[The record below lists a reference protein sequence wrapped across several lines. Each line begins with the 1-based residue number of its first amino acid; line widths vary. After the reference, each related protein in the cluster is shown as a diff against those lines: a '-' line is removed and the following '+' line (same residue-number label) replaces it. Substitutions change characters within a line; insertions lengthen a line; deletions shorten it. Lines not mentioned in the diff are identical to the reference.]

1 MVIFNI
7 ESTVNSKYFCLCKVF
22 FCLFVLKGRLVWS
35 LSLLSSL
42 GWHTCKDEGIFP
54 LRTAS
59 HTACPSLRVMCSG
72 RLFQNCAAWIAE
84 VQVLHRPCDRSSDVV
99 RQGQVLW
106 QYCLLLTEATQST
119 PQPGCQRACQCLPVC
134 DGVSE
139 GCSHWCLW
147 LLDYLLTSEAHNR
160 GQTKHSQTEYVMI
173 AYTIL
178 RNPFVL
184 LRVGRGFPALKLQG
198 KYSNTSGTATNIF
211 KRAPIRRLKKKR
223 LAGFQFDRGI
233 LFLTLWCSFLCFTSD
248 TKKRCRKQS
257 NPHHFLYFLK
267 LSKKVNVFTS
277 LKAAL
282 TVLKNTVWCLG

>member
-1 MVIFNI
+1 MLSFSWRSWCVAFLLSHCLSIALPLDCQVNLFLVYHSVMWFALRWKVSKMVIFNI

-42 GWHTCKDEGIFP
+42 GWHTCKGEGIFP

-59 HTACPSLRVMCSG
+59 HTACPSRRVMCSG
-72 RLFQNCAAWIAE
+72 RMFQNCAAWIAE
-84 VQVLHRPCDRSSDVV
+84 VQVLHRPCDRSSDVG

-147 LLDYLLTSEAHNR
+147 LLDYLITSEAHNR
-160 GQTKHSQTEYVMI
+160 GQTKHSQTEYVTI

-198 KYSNTSGTATNIF
+198 KYSNIQAQQQTY
-211 KRAPIRRLKKKR
+211 LKE
-223 LAGFQFDRGI
+223 LQ
-233 LFLTLWCSFLCFTSD
+233 
-248 TKKRCRKQS
+248 
-257 NPHHFLYFLK
+257 
-267 LSKKVNVFTS
+267 
-277 LKAAL
+277 
-282 TVLKNTVWCLG
+282 